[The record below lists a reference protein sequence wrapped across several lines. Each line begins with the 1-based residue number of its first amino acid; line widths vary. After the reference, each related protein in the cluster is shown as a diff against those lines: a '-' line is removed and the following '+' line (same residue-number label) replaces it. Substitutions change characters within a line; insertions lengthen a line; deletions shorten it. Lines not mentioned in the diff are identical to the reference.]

1 MSSKKNVEGF
11 AHFLRGDG
19 QRRPPF
25 PASGQQS
32 AEAGRDCA
40 GEILRKLQT
49 GPLAASAVFRE
60 SGIGILEFGEVMSA
74 ILDRKLAELIEVD
87 GKDHLKLT
95 ESGARMARIAET
107 ESA

>member
-1 MSSKKNVEGF
+1 MSSKKNAEGF

-19 QRRPPF
+19 ERRPPS
-25 PASGQQS
+25 ATSSQQS
-32 AEAGRDCA
+32 AAAGRDCA
-40 GEILRKLQT
+40 GEILRMLQT
-49 GPLAASAVFRE
+49 GPLEASAVFRE

-107 ESA
+107 ERA